1 MQIAVIKG
9 ENRGGVN
16 HLRFCDFYFY
26 PYQIIFC
33 LIITLVSKDTL
44 EDVSLGQLGRLY
56 IKTDS
61 LSKLSL
67 TEARRSLE
75 GRNALPRTEHSFVF
89 HIVEWKVL
97 DSYNSACSAPYLQ
110 TKGK

>member
-1 MQIAVIKG
+1 MNLLLYRCGSNIIVSRQICHHRNTV
-9 ENRGGVN
+9 
-16 HLRFCDFYFY
+16 
-26 PYQIIFC
+26 
-33 LIITLVSKDTL
+33 LIKDTL

-56 IKTDS
+56 IKTVS
-61 LSKLSL
+61 LSKLLL

-75 GRNALPRTEHSFVF
+75 GQNALPRTEQSFVF

>member
-1 MQIAVIKG
+1 MS
-9 ENRGGVN
+9 
-16 HLRFCDFYFY
+16 F
-26 PYQIIFC
+26 
-33 LIITLVSKDTL
+33 LIITKDTL

-56 IKTDS
+56 IKTVS
-61 LSKLSL
+61 LSKLLL

-75 GRNALPRTEHSFVF
+75 GQNALPRTEQSFVF

>member
-1 MQIAVIKG
+1 MLIWDHLKVIWFILYGYTTKQSS
-9 ENRGGVN
+9 ENWK
-16 HLRFCDFYFY
+16 L
-26 PYQIIFC
+26 P
-33 LIITLVSKDTL
+33 KDTL

-75 GRNALPRTEHSFVF
+75 GQNALPRTEQSFVF

>member
-1 MQIAVIKG
+1 MGPSRFKILEYEVLKWISLVIAS
-9 ENRGGVN
+9 
-16 HLRFCDFYFY
+16 
-26 PYQIIFC
+26 IIIRC
-33 LIITLVSKDTL
+33 RIYCVWLKDTL

-56 IKTDS
+56 FKTDS

-75 GRNALPRTEHSFVF
+75 GQNALPRTEQSFVF

>member
-1 MQIAVIKG
+1 MTFFFQNYIVDPRHKVS
-9 ENRGGVN
+9 RLVN
-16 HLRFCDFYFY
+16 ISC
-26 PYQIIFC
+26 P
-33 LIITLVSKDTL
+33 TKDTL

-75 GRNALPRTEHSFVF
+75 GQNALPRTEQSFVF

>member
-1 MQIAVIKG
+1 MS
-9 ENRGGVN
+9 
-16 HLRFCDFYFY
+16 YY
-26 PYQIIFC
+26 
-33 LIITLVSKDTL
+33 VSVLLMTKDTL

-75 GRNALPRTEHSFVF
+75 GQNALPRTEQSFVF

>member
-1 MQIAVIKG
+1 MWQLIWHFFYLFTSFSIVLYLNIK
-9 ENRGGVN
+9 R
-16 HLRFCDFYFY
+16 C
-26 PYQIIFC
+26 
-33 LIITLVSKDTL
+33 IITKDTL

-61 LSKLSL
+61 LSKLLL

-75 GRNALPRTEHSFVF
+75 GQNALPRTEKSFVF

>member
-1 MQIAVIKG
+1 MSESGKNCRKCVPFTRMSIFLSEL
-9 ENRGGVN
+9 ENWM
-16 HLRFCDFYFY
+16 L
-26 PYQIIFC
+26 
-33 LIITLVSKDTL
+33 SKDTL

-56 IKTDS
+56 IKTVS
-61 LSKLSL
+61 LSKLLL

-75 GRNALPRTEHSFVF
+75 GQNALPRTEQSFVF